1 MTDKEIDIQTALG
14 TLPLWKRIEL
24 GEVEFTS
31 TRSSIYSSFGGGV
44 IITIECEGLQDS
56 YSPEDQ
62 SGHSKRRAIQRM
74 IHKSKKLKL

>member
-1 MTDKEIDIQTALG
+1 MTTKEIDIQRALG

-31 TRSSIYSSFGGGV
+31 TRSIYSSFGGGV

-62 SGHSKRRAIQRM
+62 SRHSKRRAIQRM